1 MYKRKKEEL
10 EFISSKRRNEF
21 AKRAVEAL
29 ERNKPLSAKD
39 FLEVKELFE

>member
-10 EFISSKRRNEF
+10 EFVTNKRSNEVV
-21 AKRAVEAL
+21 KRVIEAL

>member
-10 EFISSKRRNEF
+10 EFVTNKRSNEVV
-21 AKRAVEAL
+21 KRVIEAL

-39 FLEVKELFE
+39 FFRSERIV